1 MQKVEYK
8 FFVYDTDQTLVLS
21 NPAEIRFINTGT
33 GGNIAVINQVFK
45 LQTLTEFIAGTSVY
59 PYEFNLKINQ
69 NEIDVTQY
77 QIKFQGGG
85 VPRLYV
91 LIKYYVK

>member
-21 NPAEIRFINTGT
+21 NPAEIRFINVGI
-33 GGNIAVINQVFK
+33 GNIVVINQVFK
-45 LQTLTEFIAGTSVY
+45 IQSLTNFMTGPTIY
-59 PYEFNLKINQ
+59 PYEFNLKTNQ

-85 VPRLYV
+85 TPRLYV